1 MKRAATSPPAPPL
14 ESPAPGSN
22 FRCMGLLNRGR
33 DRTDAIEARIR
44 EAIAGLRPLLGVES
58 SGVELVNFEA
68 DSGVAVL
75 LVEGD
80 CPHCEMPVST
90 LLQGIE
96 AHLRMR
102 VPEIRG
108 IRPVSTRE
116 PNG

>member
-1 MKRAATSPPAPPL
+1 
-14 ESPAPGSN
+14 
-22 FRCMGLLNRGR
+22 MGLLKRGR
-33 DRTDAIEARIR
+33 KRNDEVEARIR
-44 EAIAGLRPLLGVES
+44 EAIDGLRPLLGVERC
-58 SGVELVNFEA
+58 GVELVNFEMA
-68 DSGVAVL
+68 SGVAVL

-102 VPEIRG
+102 VPEIRE
-108 IRPVSTRE
+108 IRPVSSVE

>member
-1 MKRAATSPPAPPL
+1 
-14 ESPAPGSN
+14 
-22 FRCMGLLNRGR
+22 MGLLKRGR
-33 DRTDAIEARIR
+33 KRNAEVEARIR
-44 EAIAGLRPLLGVES
+44 EAIEGLRPLLGVES
-58 SGVELVNFEA
+58 CGVELVNFEIE
-68 DSGVAVL
+68 SGVAVL

-102 VPEIRG
+102 VPEIRE
-108 IRPVSTRE
+108 IRPVSSVE

>member
-1 MKRAATSPPAPPL
+1 
-14 ESPAPGSN
+14 
-22 FRCMGLLNRGR
+22 MGLLKRGR
-33 DRTDAIEARIR
+33 KRNDEVEARIR
-44 EAIAGLRPLLGVES
+44 EAIEGLRPLLGVES
-58 SGVELVNFEA
+58 CGVELVNFEME
-68 DSGVAVL
+68 SGVAVL

-102 VPEIRG
+102 VPEIRE
-108 IRPVSTRE
+108 IRPVSGVE

>member
-1 MKRAATSPPAPPL
+1 
-14 ESPAPGSN
+14 
-22 FRCMGLLNRGR
+22 MGLLKRGR
-33 DRTDAIEARIR
+33 KRTDEVEARIR
-44 EAIAGLRPLLGVES
+44 EAIKGLRPLLGVES
-58 SGVELVNFEA
+58 CGVELVNFEME
-68 DSGVAVL
+68 SGVAVL

-102 VPEIRG
+102 VPEIRE
-108 IRPVSTRE
+108 IRPVSSVE